1 MHFSDISLFPS
12 DLWWYT
18 TSQRRISIF
27 RLSPRFRVR
36 PRATRCSM
44 DPINKKPQSMLA
56 FFYQHQPDPSWDIY
70 IYIFINTYLICT
82 YIYIYIHIYT
92 YIYIHMCTYDVILY
106 CIALLHHN
114 NDITFHR
121 TDRIDNSARAPL
133 HFSHVLFTLAL
144 VGSW

>member
-1 MHFSDISLFPS
+1 MVHDVAASHLHFSALAAFSSSPTGYEVLHGSHQQKPPINV
-12 DLWWYT
+12 
-18 TSQRRISIF
+18 SIF
-27 RLSPRFRVR
+27 LPAPAGSV
-36 PRATRCSM
+36 M
-44 DPINKKPQSMLA
+44 G
-56 FFYQHQPDPSWDIY
+56 Y

-82 YIYIYIHIYT
+82 YIYTYIYIH
-92 YIYIHMCTYDVILY
+92 IYIHMCTYDVILY

-144 VGSW
+144 VGS